1 MTEATFNA
9 VIEGMYKDVSG
20 EKAGFKLARLDIPD
34 NTPCLSDGM
43 HRFVKFTSGQQQK
56 NGVTEQ
62 SNLETVIES
71 LTSCRGVIIP
81 KKTGEVN
88 VVMDKPRMIY
98 MRDGRVFL
106 EEKTFLENDSYKRTL
121 KDHVQGLNII
131 FKEVSFNHVYT
142 QAMRELAQT
151 QTQTP

>member
-9 VIEGMYKDVSG
+9 VIEGVYRVDSG
-20 EKAGFKLARLDIPD
+20 EKAGFKLTCLDIPE
-34 NTPCLSDGM
+34 NILHISDGVYK
-43 HRFVKFTSGQQQK
+43 FVRYNGDARK
-56 NGVTEQ
+56 NNVSDQ
-62 SNLETVIES
+62 PNLETVVE
-71 LTSCRGVIIP
+71 LLASCRGVILP

-106 EEKTFLENDSYKRTL
+106 EEKTFLEDDSYKRTL

-131 FKEVSFNHVYT
+131 FKDVSFNHVYT
-142 QAMRELAQT
+142 QAMRELAET
-151 QTQTP
+151 RTP